1 MKEKEIETKL
11 EVYVCNFGK
20 ACSKHHSDEL
30 ADKLKKWAKEHHKGE
45 IKMIRSGCLG
55 QCDDAIAIACYT
67 KNNDRKFFLNVKKND
82 FEEITEGLEE
92 ALKKL

>member
-1 MKEKEIETKL
+1 MKEKDIETKL

-20 ACSKHHSDEL
+20 ACSKHNSDEL

-92 ALKKL
+92 ALKEL

>member
-20 ACSKHHSDEL
+20 ACSKHNSDEL

-92 ALKKL
+92 ALKEL